1 MAENMLKFMEFLKI
15 MSCFGSGAVVDQLL
29 VIVTVHHWRTAGGHR
44 LMAFSLVLEETVT
57 QHSQNGQDGDDQN
70 HS

>member
-1 MAENMLKFMEFLKI
+1 MAKKMLKLMAFLKI

-29 VIVTVHHWRTAGGHR
+29 VIIIVHHWRTAGGHR

-57 QHSQNGQDGDDQN
+57 QHSQNAQDGDGQN